1 VNPRTQLGIA
11 AQAEGIVQANRQV
24 SLLAIIFL
32 IPFFLSLFYLIKGRS
47 DLAFLNVYLPCLFL
61 LPSYYFIRLP
71 HLPAQS
77 AAEWALFP
85 LGIVLLFARR
95 SWPPLRRMD
104 LWVALFMLSLG
115 ASELLRE
122 TSPKDG
128 LAVFANTFLDMF
140 FAYLVGRC
148 LIEPDLRVPTV
159 KRIVLLI
166 LCLTPAVAWEYR
178 MGQNI
183 WIDGAH
189 RVFHF
194 EVGSFVQIREGHA
207 RVQAC
212 FGHAILAGIMFFIVF
227 LLNTSLGDINKRDKL
242 RLGPLFSS
250 LERYHVPAILL
261 LLFLFLT
268 RSRGPMIAAAVGY
281 SILQIPKFRNI
292 KIGTAVVA
300 LLLVMAGAL
309 AIRYFNK
316 YTSVTEASNSD
327 EEQSSAAYRR
337 ELATNYKR
345 ILETGGWLG
354 WGVLSFPKVPGQPS
368 IDNYYLLVQ
377 LSQGKVG
384 LYLFLLIAAESLFGA
399 GRSAFTFRARE
410 SRFFAFVCVG
420 ALAGLFLSLYTVYL
434 GDQVVQVCFLLLGW
448 SQSLQDTGEV
458 DLPSVAEKYRF
469 KRVFA

>member
-1 VNPRTQLGIA
+1 
-11 AQAEGIVQANRQV
+11 V
-24 SLLAIIFL
+24 SWLAFIFL
-32 IPFFLSLFYLIKGRS
+32 IPFFFSLFFLIQGRS
-47 DLAFLNVYLPCLFL
+47 DLAFLNVYLPCLLL
-61 LPSYYFIRLP
+61 LPSYYLIRLP
-71 HLPAQS
+71 HLPPQS

-104 LWVALFMLSLG
+104 LWVVFFMLSMG

-128 LAVFANTFLDMF
+128 LALFANMFVQMF

-148 LIEPDLRVPTV
+148 LIEPDLRVATV
-159 KRIVLLI
+159 KRIVLLL
-166 LCLTPAVAWEYR
+166 LCLTPAILWEYR
-178 MGQNI
+178 MGQNP

-189 RVFHF
+189 RIFHY
-194 EVGSFVQIREGHA
+194 EIGSFVQIRAGHA

-212 FGHAILAGIMFFIVF
+212 FGHAILAGIIFFIVF
-227 LLNTSLGDINKRDKL
+227 LLNTSLGDIYKRDKV

-261 LLFLFLT
+261 LLFLLLT
-268 RSRGPMIAAAVGY
+268 RSRGPMIGAAVGF

-292 KIGTAVVA
+292 KTGAAVVA
-300 LLLVMAGAL
+300 LLLVIAGVFANS
-309 AIRYFNK
+309 YFNK
-316 YTSVTEASNSD
+316 YTGVSDVSSSD
-327 EEQSSAAYRR
+327 EQQSSAAYRR
-337 ELATNYKR
+337 ELAINYKR
-345 ILETGGWLG
+345 ITDTGGWLG
-354 WGVLSFPKVPGQPS
+354 WGALSFPKVAGQAS

-377 LSQGKVG
+377 LGQGKIG
-384 LYLFLLIAAESLFGA
+384 LYLFLLIAAESLFAA
-399 GRSAFTFRARE
+399 GRSAVLFRAHE
-410 SRFFAFVCVG
+410 SRFFAFICIG

-434 GDQVVQVCFLLLGW
+434 GDQVVQVCFLLIGW

-458 DLPSVAEKYRF
+458 DHPSVAEKYRF

>member
-1 VNPRTQLGIA
+1 M
-11 AQAEGIVQANRQV
+11 
-24 SLLAIIFL
+24 SLLAFIFL
-32 IPFFLSLFYLIKGRS
+32 IPFFFSLFYLIKGRF

-61 LPSYYFIRLP
+61 LPSYYLIRLP
-71 HLPAQS
+71 HLPPQS
-77 AAEWALFP
+77 AADWALFP
-85 LGIVLLFARR
+85 LGITLLIARG
-95 SWPPLRRMD
+95 SWPRLRRMD
-104 LWVALFMLSLG
+104 LWVVLFMLSMG
-115 ASELLRE
+115 TSELLRE

-128 LAVFANTFLDMF
+128 LAFFANMFVQMF

-148 LIEPDLRVPTV
+148 LIEPNLRVPTV
-159 KRIVLLI
+159 KRIVLLF
-166 LCLTPAVAWEYR
+166 LCLTPAVVWEYR

-189 RVFHF
+189 RIFHL
-194 EVGSFVQIREGHA
+194 EIGSFVQIREGHA

-227 LLNTSLGDINKRDKL
+227 LLNASLGDIYKRDKL
-242 RLGPLFSS
+242 RLGQLFSS
-250 LERYHVPAILL
+250 LERYHLPAILL
-261 LLFLFLT
+261 LLFLLLT
-268 RSRGPMIAAAVGY
+268 RSRGPMIGAAAGY

-300 LLLVMAGAL
+300 LLLVMPGVFANGYFT
-309 AIRYFNK
+309 RY
-316 YTSVTEASNSD
+316 TGVSDASSGD
-327 EEQSSAAYRR
+327 EQQSSAAYRR
-337 ELATNYKR
+337 ELAINYKR
-345 ILETGGWLG
+345 ITETGGWLG
-354 WGVLSFPKVPGQPS
+354 WGALSFPKVAGQPS

-377 LSQGKVG
+377 LGQGKVG

-410 SRFFAFVCVG
+410 SRYFAFICIG

-434 GDQVVQVCFLLLGW
+434 GDQVVQVCFLLIGW

-458 DLPSVAEKYRF
+458 DLPSDAEKYRF